1 MSHNSIN
8 VMLVEDSPEYRE
20 VVKPALDDEPDM
32 ELSSCFG
39 TAERAL
45 SSLKGVHRDESPDVI
60 LLDLNL
66 PGISGIEAI
75 ESFIEAVPKAK
86 IIILTQSDAKADVVN
101 AITLGASGYLL
112 KSATLA
118 QITEAIRTVMTGGA
132 SLDSSIAK
140 MILGTLQTVFEKTA
154 CDDLLTEREMEV
166 LTLLADGLER
176 KQIATELSVRSSTI
190 STHVAH
196 IYEKLNVKN
205 APAAVAKAF
214 RIGLFP
220 PK

>member
-20 VVKPALDDEPDM
+20 VLKPALDDEPDM
-32 ELSSCFG
+32 ELSNCFG

-45 SSLKGVHRDESPDVI
+45 SSLKGFHRDESPDVI

-75 ESFIEAVPKAK
+75 PLLSEAAPRSR
-86 IIILTQSDAKADVVN
+86 IIILTQSDAKANVVTS
-101 AITLGASGYLL
+101 ITLGASGYLL
-112 KSATLA
+112 KSATLE
-118 QITEAIRTVMTGGA
+118 QITDAIRTVMAGGA

-140 MILGTLQTVFEKTA
+140 MILGTLQSVFHKKD
-154 CDDLLTEREMEV
+154 CDNLLTKREMEV
-166 LTLLADGLER
+166 LALLADGLER
-176 KQIATELSVRSSTI
+176 KQIAQELSIGSSTI

-196 IYEKLNVKN
+196 IYEKLNVQN

-214 RIGLFP
+214 RMGLFP

>member
-45 SSLKGVHRDESPDVI
+45 SSLKGFHRDESPDVI